1 MNGRCLPVALFGALM
16 GGNLVKGVQVA
27 VVISA
32 GLLAVAAAFAAFGIA
47 PATVVTG
54 EPEKQSPEPRA
65 IG

>member
-1 MNGRCLPVALFGALM
+1 M

-27 VVISA
+27 VVIST